1 MKLGASLVL
10 LTLVFVA
17 GCVRRYE
24 ITLANQRQITAHGK
38 PKYDKEHGT
47 IRFKDAEGHEH
58 VVPSFTVQE
67 ITPR

>member
-1 MKLGASLVL
+1 MKLIASLVL
-10 LTLVFVA
+10 FCLAFTT

-24 ITLANQRQITAHGK
+24 VTLTNQRVITAHGK

-47 IRFKDAEGHEH
+47 IRFKDAEGNEH